1 MTARELAVEHI
12 VRDYPDGNRILF
24 VVPVVPDDA
33 PEVIREALARRRI
46 ATIGGT
52 CPCGESTI
60 TLTRQQRRARQ
71 RAATKR
77 QANVI
82 YGVFEHAHDCPA
94 HDGHLFPLLRA
105 WLNGDN
111 DRERSA

>member
-1 MTARELAVEHI
+1 MTRELATEHI
-12 VRDYPDGNRILF
+12 IREYPDGNRVLY

-33 PEVIREALARRRI
+33 PEVIREALVRRRI

-60 TLTRQQRRARQ
+60 TLTRQQRRTRH

-82 YGVFEHAHDCPA
+82 YGVFEHARDCPA
-94 HDGHLFPLLRA
+94 GDGLLFPLLRA
-105 WLNGDN
+105 WLAGDT
-111 DRERSA
+111 DREQTA